1 MEHLISGIQQVGIGV
16 KNADEA
22 VKWYS
27 KILGFQSLVF
37 MDEAEAALMTDYTGG
52 EVHKRKAYLTL
63 NLQGGGG
70 FETWQF
76 TSREPQPGIQP
87 LGGELGINVVKI
99 KCKSPVTVSE
109 WMQAQGA
116 TVKQESDRFWVY
128 DPHGNWF
135 ELVPFD
141 DWFEFPK
148 GIKNGGVCGVTFGV
162 SDIEKSAEFYIN
174 NLGFKVKEETTE
186 LVVNGRTLKS
196 KKLIFNNLRK
206 GHFSGLLG
214 NVEIELWENTAG
226 NMSKLY
232 DNRFWGD
239 LGFIHVCFD
248 VIDMEKLKKRFESN
262 GCQLVVDSA
271 DSFNMGQAAGRFAYV
286 EDPDG
291 TLIELVETHK
301 VPIMKK
307 IGWYYTLKNKE
318 AATPLPKWQVK
329 LLGMQKV
336 KEA

>member
-1 MEHLISGIQQVGIGV
+1 MENLISGIQQVGIGV
-16 KNADEA
+16 GNADET
-22 VKWYS
+22 VKWYA
-27 KILGFQSLVF
+27 KFFGFKSLVF

-76 TSREPQPGIQP
+76 TSRTPGKGIEVK
-87 LGGELGINVVKI
+87 GGELGINVVKI
-99 KCKSPVTVSE
+99 KCKSPVTVCE
-109 WMQAQGA
+109 WMKAQGA
-116 TVKQESDRFWVY
+116 EVRVENDRFWVF
-128 DPHGNWF
+128 DLHGNWF

-148 GIKNGGVCGVTFGV
+148 GIQNGGVCGVTLGV
-162 SDIEKSAEFYIN
+162 SNIEKSAAFFID
-174 NLGFKVKEETTE
+174 NLGFKLKDGSTT
-186 LVVNGRTLKS
+186 LTVNGRELKS
-196 KKLIFNNLRK
+196 QKLTFNNLKK

-226 NMSKLY
+226 NMPKLY
-232 DNRFWGD
+232 ENRFWGD

-248 VIDMEKLKKRFESN
+248 VIDMEKLQKRFASN
-262 GCQLVVDSA
+262 GTKFVVDSA
-271 DSFNMGQAAGRFAYV
+271 NSFSMGEAAGRFAYI

-301 VPIMKK
+301 VAIFKK
-307 IGWYYTLKNKE
+307 IGWYFNLQKRN
-318 AATPLPKWQVK
+318 ADTPLPKWQVK
-329 LLGMQKV
+329 LLGINKV
-336 KEA
+336 KQG